1 MLNPRELIYETTL
14 KQFFFRLNPE
24 NAHELS
30 KNLLQ
35 FANSLPFVFPILEKL
50 TTFESSRLQINV
62 AGINFKNPL
71 GMGAGFDKTGELY
84 PFLAKLGFG
93 HVEIGTITGEEQP
106 GNPKPRIFRY
116 EKDSALVNRMGFN
129 NPGSDKAYD
138 TIQKQIKT
146 MLEKFSKK
154 DITATNVL
162 IFITVVMYIIQIN
175 IEEGGLLF
183 GLNLYFLV
191 YNFWWQPL
199 STIFA
204 HGGIAHLGM
213 NMFVLWQF
221 GNLIERSRSS
231 KELIALYLVTGII
244 TSLLSF
250 AYIYYL
256 DNYVNLVGASGA
268 ICALLGYVAYYDK
281 AQRSGIITWVLLISV
296 APLIIGLPIAWYA
309 HFIGLA
315 VGFLYALIRR

>member
-1 MLNPRELIYETTL
+1 
-14 KQFFFRLNPE
+14 
-24 NAHELS
+24 
-30 KNLLQ
+30 
-35 FANSLPFVFPILEKL
+35 
-50 TTFESSRLQINV
+50 
-62 AGINFKNPL
+62 
-71 GMGAGFDKTGELY
+71 
-84 PFLAKLGFG
+84 
-93 HVEIGTITGEEQP
+93 
-106 GNPKPRIFRY
+106 
-116 EKDSALVNRMGFN
+116 
-129 NPGSDKAYD
+129 
-138 TIQKQIKT
+138 

-231 KELIALYLVTGII
+231 KELIILYLVTGII

>member
-1 MLNPRELIYETTL
+1 
-14 KQFFFRLNPE
+14 
-24 NAHELS
+24 
-30 KNLLQ
+30 
-35 FANSLPFVFPILEKL
+35 
-50 TTFESSRLQINV
+50 
-62 AGINFKNPL
+62 
-71 GMGAGFDKTGELY
+71 
-84 PFLAKLGFG
+84 
-93 HVEIGTITGEEQP
+93 
-106 GNPKPRIFRY
+106 
-116 EKDSALVNRMGFN
+116 
-129 NPGSDKAYD
+129 
-138 TIQKQIKT
+138 

-221 GNLIERSRSS
+221 GNLIERSRCS

>member
-1 MLNPRELIYETTL
+1 
-14 KQFFFRLNPE
+14 
-24 NAHELS
+24 
-30 KNLLQ
+30 
-35 FANSLPFVFPILEKL
+35 
-50 TTFESSRLQINV
+50 
-62 AGINFKNPL
+62 
-71 GMGAGFDKTGELY
+71 
-84 PFLAKLGFG
+84 
-93 HVEIGTITGEEQP
+93 
-106 GNPKPRIFRY
+106 
-116 EKDSALVNRMGFN
+116 
-129 NPGSDKAYD
+129 
-138 TIQKQIKT
+138 

-296 APLIIGLPIAWYA
+296 APLLIGLPIAWYA

-315 VGFLYALIRR
+315 IGFIYGLIRR

>member
-1 MLNPRELIYETTL
+1 
-14 KQFFFRLNPE
+14 
-24 NAHELS
+24 
-30 KNLLQ
+30 
-35 FANSLPFVFPILEKL
+35 
-50 TTFESSRLQINV
+50 
-62 AGINFKNPL
+62 
-71 GMGAGFDKTGELY
+71 
-84 PFLAKLGFG
+84 
-93 HVEIGTITGEEQP
+93 
-106 GNPKPRIFRY
+106 
-116 EKDSALVNRMGFN
+116 
-129 NPGSDKAYD
+129 
-138 TIQKQIKT
+138 

-231 KELIALYLVTGII
+231 KELIALYLITGII